1 MLLFMEREYF
11 LNKKI
16 RQGHLAFTPGI
27 PQSGI
32 EQHTWAFLRLHLAA
46 KKYTQ
51 ITPPMHVQQNHTW
64 KHARDKADAKDKAK
78 EEGSQQGL
86 EK

>member
-1 MLLFMEREYF
+1 MLNKLIATVCTLGKISFYLRFQQVSFVMLLFMEREYF

-32 EQHTWAFLRLHLAA
+32 EQHT
-46 KKYTQ
+46 
-51 ITPPMHVQQNHTW
+51 
-64 KHARDKADAKDKAK
+64 
-78 EEGSQQGL
+78 
-86 EK
+86 